1 MNAQRVPV
9 LEVGGTHVS
18 AALIDTGEWAIV
30 PGTLTRHSLDSELS
44 AQALLSA
51 FVRAASTLAT
61 PPGAYWG
68 VAMPGPFDYARGIAL
83 FEDVGKFDSLR
94 GVDVGAALCRGIT
107 PSPASVSFLNDAE
120 AFLLGEWLHGAATGY
135 RRCAAVTLGTGVGSA
150 FLADGEIVGSGPDV
164 PPHGRAHRLYIDGR
178 PLEDFVS
185 RRAIRAAYR
194 EATHDRSADVH
205 DIADRARGGDPAAYA
220 VIDAAM
226 RRLGTA
232 LAPWL
237 ARFGAEVVVIGGSM
251 SASWDLFGPPFTAQ
265 LRTHVDVVV
274 VAQDREHAPLLGAA
288 RHALTS
294 AGSGCAGAPSDA
306 PTS

>member
-1 MNAQRVPV
+1 MHAQRVPV

-30 PGTLTRHSLDSELS
+30 PSTLTRQALDSELS
-44 AQALLSA
+44 AQALLDA

-61 PPGAYWG
+61 PAGSCWG

-94 GVDVGAALCRGIT
+94 GVNVGAALCQAIT
-107 PSPASVSFLNDAE
+107 PSPESVSFLNDAE

-135 RRCAAVTLGTGVGSA
+135 RKCAAVTLGTGVGSA

-164 PPHGRAHRLYIDGR
+164 PPDGRAHRLYIDGR
-178 PLEDFVS
+178 PLEDIVS

-194 EATHDRSADVH
+194 DATRDRSADVR
-205 DIADRARGGDPAAYA
+205 DIADRARDGDPVAGA
-220 VIDAAM
+220 VIDTAM
-226 RRLGTA
+226 GRLGTA
-232 LAPWL
+232 LSPWL
-237 ARFGAEVVVIGGSM
+237 GRFGAEVVVIGGSM

-265 LRTHVDVVV
+265 LRQHVDVVV
-274 VAQDREHAPLLGAA
+274 AQDPEHAPLLGAA

-294 AGSGCAGAPSDA
+294 DGSCCADASSDA
-306 PTS
+306 ARP

>member
-1 MNAQRVPV
+1 MHLQPVPV

-30 PGTLTRHSLDSELS
+30 PSTLTRHPLDSELS
-44 AQALLSA
+44 AQALLDA
-51 FVRAASTLAT
+51 FVGAARTLAT
-61 PPGAYWG
+61 PPGACWG
-68 VAMPGPFDYARGIAL
+68 VAMPGPFDYAHGIAL

-107 PSPASVSFLNDAE
+107 PAPQSVSFLNDAE
-120 AFLLGEWLHGAATGY
+120 AFVLGEWLHGAATGY

-150 FLADGEIVGSGPDV
+150 FLADGEVVGSGPDV
-164 PPHGRAHRLYIDGR
+164 PPDGRAHRLDIDGC

-194 EATHDRSADVH
+194 NASHDESADVR
-205 DIADRARGGDPAAYA
+205 DIADRARGGDPVARA

-226 RRLGTA
+226 GRLGTA

-237 ARFGAEVVVIGGSM
+237 ERFGAEVVVIGGSM
-251 SASWDLFGPPFTAQ
+251 SASWDLFGPPFTAH
-265 LRTHVDVVV
+265 LRQPVDVV

-288 RHALTS
+288 RHALTA
-294 AGSGCAGAPSDA
+294 AGSHCADAPSDA